1 MNPAIAA
8 VIGKATALGAKYG
21 PQAVAAGKK
30 AVMAGQKLGTY
41 FSKEGA
47 KKLGEQAVKAATSE
61 GAQQAGKRVLRDTL
75 LYTAAEQGIPRA
87 LGQQA
92 PDIRDTLVRQATG
105 NIIAEGATA
114 GLTKAFPMPK
124 GGGLLDASGRPMNPQ
139 EKGLFGLP
147 GLKPGDARKIGEV
160 TGQIGGQ
167 AVAQTVLPGEQPNPF
182 LPSTYMQDGVPTEA
196 YGNLE
201 DQYMGGQMSPQQEQQ
216 FEALDNQLFGKGPMT
231 ATGAT
236 KFTAE
241 PEYAEVV
248 RPSTVDLS
256 NVQAQQAMAERERY
270 AYELQLAQIKNQPK
284 HTYMHY
290 ESGNPSILGAEM
302 ASKAMANT
310 FKAPQYG

>member
-124 GGGLLDASGRPMNPQ
+124 GGGLLDASGRAMKPQ

-167 AVAQTVLPGEQPNPF
+167 AIAQTVLPGEQPNPF
-182 LPSTYMQDGVPTEA
+182 LPSTYMQ
-196 YGNLE
+196 E
-201 DQYMGGQMSPQQEQQ
+201 DPQAQ
-216 FEALDNQLFGKGPMT
+216 DFGTGPMT

>member
-8 VIGKATALGAKYG
+8 VVAKATALGAKYG

-167 AVAQTVLPGEQPNPF
+167 AIAQTVLPGEQPNPF
-182 LPSTYMQDGVPTEA
+182 LPSTYMQEEESIVPLGVGPT
-196 YGNLE
+196 
-201 DQYMGGQMSPQQEQQ
+201 
-216 FEALDNQLFGKGPMT
+216 T

-241 PEYAEVV
+241 PEYNEVV
-248 RPSTVDLS
+248 RPSTTDLS
-256 NVQAQQAMAERERY
+256 NVQASEAMAERERY

-290 ESGNPSILGAEM
+290 DTGNQAAMMGAEM
-302 ASKAMANT
+302 ALKRGSSLKT
-310 FKAPQYG
+310 PQYG

>member
-1 MNPAIAA
+1 M
-8 VIGKATALGAKYG
+8 IGVGAKVGAAAAKFG
-21 PQAVAAGKK
+21 PQAAAVGKK
-30 AVMAGQKLGTY
+30 AVMAGQKLGSY

-114 GLTKAFPMPK
+114 GLKKAFPIRTGTDANQLNLFTGK
-124 GGGLLDASGRPMNPQ
+124 KEGKNFLD
-139 EKGLFGLP
+139 LP
-147 GLKPGDARKIGEV
+147 GLSAGDARKIGEV

-167 AVAQTVLPGEQPNPF
+167 AIAQTVLPGEQANPF
-182 LPSTYMQDGVPTEA
+182 LPSTYMQEEESIVPLGVGPT
-196 YGNLE
+196 
-201 DQYMGGQMSPQQEQQ
+201 
-216 FEALDNQLFGKGPMT
+216 T

-241 PEYAEVV
+241 PEYNEVV
-248 RPSTVDLS
+248 RPSTTDLS
-256 NVQAQQAMAERERY
+256 NVQASEAMAERERY

-290 ESGNPSILGAEM
+290 DTGNQAAMMGAEM
-302 ASKAMANT
+302 ALKRGSSLKV
-310 FKAPQYG
+310 PQYG

>member
-8 VIGKATALGAKYG
+8 VVAKATALGAKYG

-41 FSKEGA
+41 FTKEGA
-47 KKLGEQAVKAATSE
+47 TKLGQQAVKAATSE

-114 GLTKAFPMPK
+114 GLSKAFPMPK
-124 GGGLLDASGRPMNPQ
+124 GGGLLDASGNPMRPQ

-147 GLKPGDARKIGEV
+147 GMKPGDARKIGEV

-167 AVAQTVLPGEQPNPF
+167 AIAQTVLPGEQANPF
-182 LPSTYMQDGVPTEA
+182 LPSTYMQEEGDMQNYEV
-196 YGNLE
+196 
-201 DQYMGGQMSPQQEQQ
+201 
-216 FEALDNQLFGKGPMT
+216 GP
-231 ATGAT
+231 TGAYRVPS
-236 KFTAE
+236 E
-241 PEYAEVV
+241 PESAEIV
-248 RPSTVDLS
+248 RPSTTDLS
-256 NVQAQQAMAERERY
+256 NVQASEAIAAREKY
-270 AYELQLAQIKNQPK
+270 AYQLQLAQIQAQPK

-290 ESGNPSILGAEM
+290 ESANPGVMGAEI
-302 ASKAMANT
+302 AGKT
-310 FKAPQYG
+310 FSNMKVPQYG

>member
-1 MNPAIAA
+1 M
-8 VIGKATALGAKYG
+8 IGVGAKVGAAAAKFG
-21 PQAVAAGKK
+21 PQAAAVGKK
-30 AVMAGQKLGTY
+30 AVMAGQKLGSY

-114 GLTKAFPMPK
+114 GLKKAFPIRTGTDANQLNLFTGK
-124 GGGLLDASGRPMNPQ
+124 KEGKNFLD
-139 EKGLFGLP
+139 LP
-147 GLKPGDARKIGEV
+147 GLSAGDARKIGEV

-167 AVAQTVLPGEQPNPF
+167 AIAQTVLPGEQANPF
-182 LPSTYMQDGVPTEA
+182 LPSTYMQEEESIVPLGVGPT
-196 YGNLE
+196 
-201 DQYMGGQMSPQQEQQ
+201 
-216 FEALDNQLFGKGPMT
+216 T

-241 PEYAEVV
+241 PEYNEVV
-248 RPSTVDLS
+248 RPSTTDLS
-256 NVQAQQAMAERERY
+256 NVQASEAMAERERY
-270 AYELQLAQIKNQPK
+270 AYELQLAQIKNKPK

-290 ESGNPSILGAEM
+290 DTGNQAATVSYTHLRAHE
-302 ASKAMANT
+302 T
-310 FKAPQYG
+310 

>member
-8 VIGKATALGAKYG
+8 VVAKATALGAKYG

-41 FSKEGA
+41 FTKEGA
-47 KKLGEQAVKAATSE
+47 TKLGQQAVKAATSE

-124 GGGLLDASGRPMNPQ
+124 GGGLLDASGNPIRPQ

-147 GLKPGDARKIGEV
+147 GMKPGDARKIGEV

-167 AVAQTVLPGEQPNPF
+167 AIAQTVLPGEQANPF
-182 LPSTYMQDGVPTEA
+182 LPSTYMQEE
-196 YGNLE
+196 YNQLE
-201 DQYMGGQMSPQQEQQ
+201 DRGIDAALGKPGVMFSAQDEQRLN
-216 FEALDNQLFGKGPMT
+216 ELDKQIYNVGP
-231 ATGAT
+231 TGAYRVPS
-236 KFTAE
+236 E
-241 PEYAEVV
+241 PESAEVV
-248 RPSTVDLS
+248 RPSTTDLS
-256 NVQAQQAMAERERY
+256 NVQASEAIAAREKY
-270 AYELQLAQIKNQPK
+270 AYQLQLAQIQAQPK

-290 ESGNPSILGAEM
+290 ESANPGVMGAEI
-302 ASKAMANT
+302 AGKT
-310 FKAPQYG
+310 FSNMKVPQYG

>member
-182 LPSTYMQDGVPTEA
+182 LPSTYMQEEEIPLGV
-196 YGNLE
+196 
-201 DQYMGGQMSPQQEQQ
+201 
-216 FEALDNQLFGKGPMT
+216 GPIT

-302 ASKAMANT
+302 ASKAMATT

>member
-8 VIGKATALGAKYG
+8 VVAKATALGAKYG

-41 FSKEGA
+41 FTKEGA
-47 KKLGEQAVKAATSE
+47 TKLGQQAVKAATSE

-114 GLTKAFPMPK
+114 GLSKAFPMPK
-124 GGGLLDASGRPMNPQ
+124 GGGLLDASGNPMRPQ

-147 GLKPGDARKIGEV
+147 GMKPTDARKIGEV

-167 AVAQTVLPGEQPNPF
+167 AIAQTVLPGEQANPF
-182 LPSTYMQDGVPTEA
+182 LPSTYMQEEGDMQNYEV
-196 YGNLE
+196 
-201 DQYMGGQMSPQQEQQ
+201 
-216 FEALDNQLFGKGPMT
+216 GP
-231 ATGAT
+231 TGAYRVPS
-236 KFTAE
+236 E
-241 PEYAEVV
+241 PESAEIV
-248 RPSTVDLS
+248 RPSTTDLS
-256 NVQAQQAMAERERY
+256 NVQASEAIAAREKY
-270 AYELQLAQIKNQPK
+270 AYQLQLAQIQAQPK

-290 ESGNPSILGAEM
+290 ESANPGVMGAEI
-302 ASKAMANT
+302 AGKT
-310 FKAPQYG
+310 FSNMKVPQYG

>member
-8 VIGKATALGAKYG
+8 VVAKATALGAKYG

-41 FSKEGA
+41 FTKEGA
-47 KKLGEQAVKAATSE
+47 TKLGQQAVKAATSE

-114 GLTKAFPMPK
+114 GLSKAFPMPK
-124 GGGLLDASGRPMNPQ
+124 GGGLLDASGNPMRPQ

-147 GLKPGDARKIGEV
+147 GMKPGDARKIGEV

-167 AVAQTVLPGEQPNPF
+167 AIAQTVLPGEQANPF
-182 LPSTYMQDGVPTEA
+182 LPSTYMQEEGDMQNYEV
-196 YGNLE
+196 
-201 DQYMGGQMSPQQEQQ
+201 
-216 FEALDNQLFGKGPMT
+216 GP
-231 ATGAT
+231 TGAYRVPS
-236 KFTAE
+236 E
-241 PEYAEVV
+241 PESAEVV
-248 RPSTVDLS
+248 RPSTTDLS
-256 NVQAQQAMAERERY
+256 NVQASEAIAAREKY
-270 AYELQLAQIKNQPK
+270 AYQLQLAQIQAQPK

-290 ESGNPSILGAEM
+290 ESANPGVMGAEI
-302 ASKAMANT
+302 AGKT
-310 FKAPQYG
+310 FSNMKVPQYG

>member
-1 MNPAIAA
+1 MNPVIGAA
-8 VIGKATALGAKYG
+8 VAKATALGAKYG
-21 PQAVAAGKK
+21 PK
-30 AVMAGQKLGTY
+30 AVMAGQKLASY

-61 GAQQAGKRVLRDTL
+61 GAKQAGKRALRDTI
-75 LYTAAEQGIPRA
+75 LYTGLEQGIPRV

-105 NIIAEGATA
+105 NIIAEGVTA
-114 GLTKAFPMPK
+114 GLKTALPIRTAGTNPDQLN
-124 GGGLLDASGRPMNPQ
+124 LLTGKKEGKN
-139 EKGLFGLP
+139 LFGMP
-147 GLKPGDARKIGEV
+147 GLSAGDARKYGELA
-160 TGQIGGQ
+160 GQLGGQ
-167 AVAQTVLPGEQPNPF
+167 AIAQTVLPGDQANPF
-182 LPSTYMQDGVPTEA
+182 LPSTYMQDGVPTAA

-216 FEALDNQLFGKGPMT
+216 FEALDNQLFGRGPMT

-248 RPSTVDLS
+248 RPSTTDLS
-256 NVQAQQAMAERERY
+256 NIQASEAMAEREKY
-270 AYELQLAQIKNQPK
+270 AYELQLAQIKNQAK

-290 ESGNPSILGAEM
+290 ESANPAALGAEM
-302 ASKAMANT
+302 ASKT
-310 FKAPQYG
+310 FSNMKIPQYG

>member
-8 VIGKATALGAKYG
+8 VVAKATALGAKYG

-124 GGGLLDASGRPMNPQ
+124 GGGLLDASGRAMKPQ

-167 AVAQTVLPGEQPNPF
+167 AVAQTILPGEQPNPF
-182 LPSTYMQDGVPTEA
+182 LPSTYMQEEEGIPLGVGPT
-196 YGNLE
+196 
-201 DQYMGGQMSPQQEQQ
+201 
-216 FEALDNQLFGKGPMT
+216 T

-248 RPSTVDLS
+248 RPSTTDLS
-256 NVQAQQAMAERERY
+256 NIQASEAMAERERY

>member
-124 GGGLLDASGRPMNPQ
+124 GGGLLDASGRPMKPQ

-147 GLKPGDARKIGEV
+147 GMKPGDARKIGEV

-182 LPSTYMQDGVPTEA
+182 LPSTYMQEEEGIPLGA
-196 YGNLE
+196 
-201 DQYMGGQMSPQQEQQ
+201 
-216 FEALDNQLFGKGPMT
+216 GPMT

>member
-41 FSKEGA
+41 FTKEGA
-47 KKLGEQAVKAATSE
+47 TKLGQQAVKAATSE

-114 GLTKAFPMPK
+114 GLAKAFPMPK
-124 GGGLLDASGRPMNPQ
+124 GGGLLDASGNPMRPQ

-147 GLKPGDARKIGEV
+147 GMKPADARKIGEV

-167 AVAQTVLPGEQPNPF
+167 AIAQTVLPGEQANPF
-182 LPSTYMQDGVPTEA
+182 LPSTYMQEEGDMQNYEV
-196 YGNLE
+196 
-201 DQYMGGQMSPQQEQQ
+201 
-216 FEALDNQLFGKGPMT
+216 GP
-231 ATGAT
+231 TGAYRVPS
-236 KFTAE
+236 E
-241 PEYAEVV
+241 PESAQIV
-248 RPSTVDLS
+248 RPSTTDLS
-256 NVQAQQAMAERERY
+256 NVQASEAIAAREKY
-270 AYELQLAQIKNQPK
+270 AYQLQLAQIEAQPK

-290 ESGNPSILGAEM
+290 ESANPGVMGAEI
-302 ASKAMANT
+302 AGKT
-310 FKAPQYG
+310 FSNIKVPQYG

>member
-1 MNPAIAA
+1 MIGAA
-8 VIGKATALGAKYG
+8 VAKATALGAKYG
-21 PQAVAAGKK
+21 PK
-30 AVMAGQKLGTY
+30 AVMAGQKLASY

-47 KKLGEQAVKAATSE
+47 KKLGQQAVKAATSE
-61 GAQQAGKRVLRDTL
+61 GAKQAGKRALRDTV
-75 LYTAAEQGIPRA
+75 LYSAAEQVIPRA

-92 PDIRDTLVRQATG
+92 PDIKDTLVRQAAG

-114 GLTKAFPMPK
+114 GLTRAFPMPK
-124 GGGLLDASGRPMNPQ
+124 GGGLLDASGKAMKPQ

-147 GLKPGDARKIGEV
+147 GMKPGDARKIGEV

-167 AVAQTVLPGEQPNPF
+167 AIAQTVLPGEQANPF
-182 LPSTYMQDGVPTEA
+182 LPSTYMQEEEGIPLGVGPT
-196 YGNLE
+196 
-201 DQYMGGQMSPQQEQQ
+201 
-216 FEALDNQLFGKGPMT
+216 T

-248 RPSTVDLS
+248 RPSTTDLS
-256 NVQAQQAMAERERY
+256 NIQASEAIAERERY

-290 ESGNPSILGAEM
+290 ESANPAALGAEM
-302 ASKAMANT
+302 ASKT
-310 FKAPQYG
+310 FSNMKIPQYG